1 MLLIVI
7 IIVFKSSL
15 QMEIKVCGSVWQPWF
30 WSWTALLATWNY
42 NRHCRSGLV
51 YVSERDNHRVL
62 VFTSGVVFVSSFE
75 SEGNSID
82 QFNIPLGLAFNREGL
97 LYVCDTSN
105 YRLVVY

>member
-1 MLLIVI
+1 MAQ
-7 IIVFKSSL
+7 FGNH
-15 QMEIKVCGSVWQPWF
+15 GSGPGQLYWPRGITID
-30 WSWTALLATWNY
+30 TAGT
-42 NRHCRSGLV
+42 GLV
-51 YVSERDNHRVL
+51 YVSERGNHRVL
-62 VFTSGVVFVSSFE
+62 VFTSGVVFVSSFG